1 MKRRTHTGLVGR
13 GVVAVVLAVLIV
25 TTVLVGQPTTYFGIT
40 YPQGDRSFADRV
52 VEYVAASCVRDAF
65 DDPEEAL
72 GPPDATPCGCHTCN
86 GRDPSQSSQGSDQGN
101 SPAVAQGSGVDQL
114 RACSGCD
121 TNAVALGFRL
131 SDLDTRGFLT
141 VEFIDNSLVDGPGP
155 DLFIYITNDHPA
167 RVEISEDGVNFVFV
181 GQTIGYPGM
190 IDIAPYASADDR
202 FRFVRLSD
210 VPADENHSECAGPS
224 IDAIGAMGPAEEI
237 VVGEEYG
244 SLELQPAGELMLSL
258 SRAPDSLLLMLDTSS
273 SMGDLLEGQVKI
285 DVAKTVIIDLV
296 NTLPPSMYVG
306 MRSFGGCSHS
316 EVISKIVSEPNLEW
330 FKSQVRAMKPNGA
343 TPLAYAL
350 DLAKDDFADA
360 PGTKLILLVSDGM
373 ETCGGNPVEAA
384 RQLITAGYDLR
395 IDVVGFSL
403 GQDNKAREQLMEIAK
418 TTNGLYFD
426 ANNSAELRAA
436 LSVAVAFTYTVYDA
450 AGNVVYAGTLGDQ
463 GPKLPAGTY
472 RVVINTSPEIVL
484 EQVVISDQQT
494 TTIKIERSD
503 GGYQAAVGG

>member
-25 TTVLVGQPTTYFGIT
+25 ATVLVGQPTTYFGIT

-72 GPPDATPCGCHTCN
+72 GPPDATPCGCHTCS

-101 SPAVAQGSGVDQL
+101 SPAVAQGSGIDQL
-114 RACSGCD
+114 KACSGCD

-167 RVEISEDGVNFVFV
+167 RVEISEDGVNFLFV

-190 IDIAPYASADDR
+190 IDIAPYAGSGDR

-258 SRAPDSLLLMLDTSS
+258 NRAPDSLLIMLDTSS
-273 SMGDLLEGQVKI
+273 SMGEPIDDQMKL
-285 DVAKTVIIDLV
+285 DVAKTVITDLLD
-296 NTLPPSMYVG
+296 TLPSSMYVG
-306 MRSFGGCSHS
+306 MRSFGGCEHS
-316 EVISKIVSEPNLEW
+316 EVISKIVSEPNHEW
-330 FKSQVRAMKPNGA
+330 FKSQVRAMKPGGA

-350 DLAKDDFADA
+350 DLAKDDFAKA
-360 PGTKLILLVSDGM
+360 PGTKLILLVSDGI
-373 ETCGGNPVEAA
+373 ETCGGDPVAAA
-384 RQLITAGYDLR
+384 RQLIAAGYDLQ
-395 IDVVGFSL
+395 IDVVGFTL
-403 GQDNKAREQLMEIAK
+403 GDDYKAREQLMEIAK

-436 LSVAVAFTYTVYDA
+436 LSVATAFTYTVYNS
-450 AGNVVYAGTLGDQ
+450 AGNVVYAGQLGDQ

-472 RVVINTSPEIVL
+472 RVVIGTSPEIVL